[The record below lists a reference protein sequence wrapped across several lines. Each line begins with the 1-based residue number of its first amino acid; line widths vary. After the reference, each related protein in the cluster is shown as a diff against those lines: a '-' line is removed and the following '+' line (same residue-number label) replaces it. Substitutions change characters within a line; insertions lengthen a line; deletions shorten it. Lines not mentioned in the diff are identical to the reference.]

1 MSSKRSFDDTQDAKM
16 NYDPRSAARA
26 QVWSSTYEMPK
37 IGMTSTAYSVENHQQ
52 QQWQPHQQLQQVQQV
67 QQPINSFIP
76 EDTQRLFW

>member
-26 QVWSSTYEMPK
+26 QAWPSTYEMPK
-37 IGMTSTAYSVENHQQ
+37 MGMTSTAYGVENHQ

-67 QQPINSFIP
+67 QQPTNSFIP
-76 EDTQRLFW
+76 EETQRLFW